1 MFLRK
6 KIIAIAASIIVA
18 APAIFFT
25 YILILQQL
33 QQKEMSAHL
42 RNATLQTVVINKA
55 DVKWLKKEKE
65 IILNGHLFDVES
77 YKTSGDKL
85 ILIGLFDTDEEH
97 LNNQLN
103 SLINKKGANNSP
115 LNKLAIKSLFN
126 PFCTNTKT
134 DTCAANW
141 HFIIQHFSPYLQK
154 GLTINYLSITSPPP
168 KYV

>member
-6 KIIAIAASIIVA
+6 KIIAIVASIIVA

-33 QQKEMSAHL
+33 QQKEMRAHL
-42 RNATLQTVVINKA
+42 RNATLQTIVVNKV
-55 DVKWLKKEKE
+55 DIKWVKEEKE
-65 IILNGHLFDVES
+65 MVLNGHLFDVES

-85 ILIGLFDTDEEH
+85 ILVGLFDADEDH

-103 SLINKKGANNSP
+103 SLINKKEANNSP

-126 PFCTNTKT
+126 PFCTNIKT
-134 DTCAANW
+134 YTCASSW

-154 GLTINYLSITSPPP
+154 RLTINYLSITSPPP